1 MYGEVFRKISLEDEE
16 YMDVVVK
23 APEFGNS
30 TGSYEEVIHCSV
42 STLCVDFVVVHLY
55 IYNSDLL
62 QFCPT

>member
-30 TGSYEEVIHCSV
+30 TSSYEEVIRCSV
-42 STLCVDFVVVHLY
+42 FTSCVD
-55 IYNSDLL
+55 LL
-62 QFCPT
+62 MWQFCPTETG